1 MRRWAWLR
9 DAEDAGNNRG
19 GEETPLP
26 LKDEDM
32 KRRMPLDI
40 YEVEMM
46 PSEMK
51 AYLRN
56 HGYAFSRKACE
67 FAVSLMEKENKA
79 TGKLEKIEPYTKEQA
94 EELLKKNEIKLENNI
109 GYNFVYVLNM
119 SFADYWKESIDDEQH
134 LAKHVKAI
142 IDDVDDNPE
151 NLFRMWIAKMDGN
164 SIPIPWENIM

>member
-1 MRRWAWLR
+1 
-9 DAEDAGNNRG
+9 
-19 GEETPLP
+19 
-26 LKDEDM
+26 M
-32 KRRMPLDI
+32 KRRVPFDM

-46 PSEMK
+46 PAEMK

-56 HGYAFSRKACE
+56 YGFSFSKKACE
-67 FAVSLMEKENKA
+67 FAVGLMRRENKA
-79 TGKLEKIEPYTKEQA
+79 TGKMEKIEPYSREKV
-94 EELLKKNEIKLENNI
+94 EELLSKADVKLENNI

-119 SFADYWKESIDDEQH
+119 SLADYWKESIEDEQH

-164 SIPIPWENIM
+164 GIPIPWEDLL